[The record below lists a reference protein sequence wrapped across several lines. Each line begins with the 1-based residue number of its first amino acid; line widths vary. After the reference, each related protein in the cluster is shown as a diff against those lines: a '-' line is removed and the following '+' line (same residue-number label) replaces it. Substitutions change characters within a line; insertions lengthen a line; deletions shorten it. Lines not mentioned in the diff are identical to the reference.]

1 MRDGLGQT
9 LLHEAARIWHVDVA
23 SFLIKQGADVN
34 HADTYGRTPLHVAAI
49 LNYTEFIE
57 VLLNNNANIEAKT
70 NEEEQTPF
78 HYAAR
83 YDALRSLHCLYKHGA
98 NIQVEDYR
106 KRTPLHLAAL
116 YGRSEAARLL
126 LQLGCRA
133 AVTDGT
139 GESCLNMLVSRIPP
153 VRQRARQ
160 RPCFGACILLLLK
173 VFFIIPWTIFM
184 TIIDWDK
191 KYIYNFPQ
199 DWWRVLLIVLCIVQL
214 LLFVEAEFV
223 NLINVKTKHKVWKKN
238 EKKKILKDKT
248 YCHPSWP
255 MEAAFVEKELS
266 DLKNMKPQYYTD
278 YWFIYACLIIILL
291 LVVTAAHFADIIA
304 GSNRVFS
311 RLHLQ
316 VVAITLPVLW
326 FWNIKNFRPFR

>member
-1 MRDGLGQT
+1 MPVKDAFPKRVQNESFLSKKLPNQARLSYESMQKLERHTDSIIIRFQWSTIGDTQNFDVDQLTERDEEVALLNEALAKHFLSVSSLDRQKGQVNLELVDTLLKKGAQINMRDGLGQT

-116 YGRSEAARLL
+116 YGR
-126 LQLGCRA
+126 CR
-133 AVTDGT
+133 D
-139 GESCLNMLVSRIPP
+139 
-153 VRQRARQ
+153 
-160 RPCFGACILLLLK
+160 
-173 VFFIIPWTIFM
+173 
-184 TIIDWDK
+184 
-191 KYIYNFPQ
+191 
-199 DWWRVLLIVLCIVQL
+199 
-214 LLFVEAEFV
+214 
-223 NLINVKTKHKVWKKN
+223 
-238 EKKKILKDKT
+238 
-248 YCHPSWP
+248 
-255 MEAAFVEKELS
+255 
-266 DLKNMKPQYYTD
+266 
-278 YWFIYACLIIILL
+278 
-291 LVVTAAHFADIIA
+291 
-304 GSNRVFS
+304 
-311 RLHLQ
+311 
-316 VVAITLPVLW
+316 
-326 FWNIKNFRPFR
+326 